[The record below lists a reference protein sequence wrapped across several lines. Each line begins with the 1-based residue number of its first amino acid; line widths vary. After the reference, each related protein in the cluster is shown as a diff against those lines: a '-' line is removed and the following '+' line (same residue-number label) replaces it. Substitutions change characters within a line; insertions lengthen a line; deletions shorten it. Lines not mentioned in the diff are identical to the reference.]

1 MKTLF
6 KIKNGK
12 LIELPVIK
20 ETDTRWFL
28 DKNISVPKEVTEM
41 NYAYE
46 TKELAIHFE
55 IRRLVKKQIQITNQI
70 QKWKKEN

>member
-6 KIKNGK
+6 KIKDGEVR
-12 LIELPVIK
+12 ELPVIK
-20 ETDTRWFL
+20 ETDTRWYL
-28 DKNISVPKEVTEM
+28 PGNIVVPKEFKEM

-55 IRRLVKKQIQITNQI
+55 IRRLVKKEIQIINQVD
-70 QKWKKEN
+70 KWRNEL

>member
-12 LIELPVIK
+12 VRELPVIK
-20 ETDTRWFL
+20 ETDTRWYL
-28 DKNISVPKEVTEM
+28 PGNIAVPKQVTEM

-46 TKELAIHFE
+46 SKELAIHFE
-55 IRRLVKKQIQITNQI
+55 IRRLIKKDLQIINQI
-70 QKWKKEN
+70 DKWRKEL

>member
-6 KIKNGK
+6 KIKDGEVVK
-12 LIELPVIK
+12 LPVIK
-20 ETDTRWFL
+20 ETDTRWYL
-28 DKNISVPKEVTEM
+28 EGNIVVPKEFTEM

-55 IRRLVKKQIQITNQI
+55 IRRLVKKEIQIINQVD
-70 QKWKKEN
+70 KWRNEL